1 MIRILLVDDHPV
13 VRRGVKEILSDEP
26 DIETLEASDGQEC
39 LRLVRE
45 AAFNLVVLDLDLPG
59 KNGFDLLKEIKRRS
73 PDLPVLIL
81 SIYPEEQFAVRVL
94 KAGASGF
101 LSKDAAPEDLVK
113 AVRKILRGG
122 KHVSERAAESLLAQV
137 GAKTTAY
144 PHERLSDRE
153 FQILSLLGSGKTVS
167 GIANELGLSVPT
179 VSTYRARILEKMGM
193 RTTAE
198 LIRYAILNQLATPRA
213 SGASDSGKS

>member
-1 MIRILLVDDHPV
+1 MISVLLVDDHPV

-26 DIETLEASDGQEC
+26 DIETVEASDGHEC
-39 LRLVRE
+39 LRIVRDRHV
-45 AAFNLVVLDLDLPG
+45 NLVVLDLDLPG
-59 KNGFDLLKEIKRRS
+59 KNGFDLLKEIKRRR
-73 PDLPVLIL
+73 PALPVLIL

-101 LSKDAAPEDLVK
+101 ISKDAAPEELVK
-113 AVRKILRGG
+113 AVRKILGGG

-137 GAKTTAY
+137 GVSTTAY
-144 PHERLSDRE
+144 PHEKLSDRE

-167 GIANELGLSVPT
+167 AIARDLSLSVPT
-179 VSTYRARILEKMGM
+179 VSTYRSRILEKMGM

-198 LIRYAILNQLATPRA
+198 LIRYAILNQLAV
-213 SGASDSGKS
+213 KS